1 MNNAFN
7 KVDHLKALGEKL
19 DTSPEGIAAAQRY
32 RPPARAVENPFP
44 PLGDEPPND
53 EPPTNRWGDDASDSD
68 TPATHAPSTA
78 PDPRAPPTMAPE
90 GFPGLLGAVVK
101 VACENS
107 EAHPVGVAANLLAF
121 FCAAVGRGPFQ
132 RIGDARIH
140 CRPYAILVGRSG
152 KARKGTSETT
162 VREINR
168 RAQDM
173 VKARYPVYEHLKI
186 HAGGLSSGEGLIH
199 AICDEIE
206 QDAKGNGGAPGV
218 EDKRLLVIESEF
230 ANVLEQ
236 CKRAGNTLS
245 VIVRNAFDGRT
256 LEPLI
261 KNAKE
266 RATNPHIVLMGH
278 ITGHEL
284 RDKTTA
290 TDEANGLLNRFM
302 LLHVHRPKL
311 VPLPLPTPDH
321 VLEEMAQQLANAI
334 DFATSGGNHLG
345 EAQREVVLSAPAR
358 QLWAAKYPQITQ
370 DRDGRAGALMART
383 EVYARMLAMV
393 FALLD
398 HSMVIDVAHL
408 ESAFAW
414 VDYWRRSAEFIFLQ
428 RESSDDPLTTDARR
442 VLELVQAQPGIKLSA
457 IQDQFGKRDS
467 KRGNAALTL
476 LLNLAPPLIEERRE
490 STTGG
495 RPSKHYYPCA
505 HE

>member
-173 VKARYPVYEHLKI
+173 VKARYPVYEQLRI
-186 HAGGLSSGEGLIH
+186 HSGGLSSGEGIAW
-199 AICDEIE
+199 AIR
-206 QDAKGNGGAPGV
+206 DAKEPDKDGKGAEVGIA
-218 EDKRLLVIESEF
+218 DKRLLVLESEF
-230 ANVLEQ
+230 ANVLAQ
-236 CKRAGNTLS
+236 CKRDGNTLS
-245 VIVRNAFDGRT
+245 ATVRNLWDGRP
-256 LEPLI
+256 LEPLT
-261 KNAKE
+261 KTSQT
-266 RATNPHIVLMGH
+266 RASDPHVIVLGH

-284 RDKTTA
+284 REKATA
-290 TDEANGLLNRFM
+290 NDQANGLLNRFM

-311 VPLPLPTPDH
+311 VPLPLPTPDQ
-321 VLEEMAQQLANAI
+321 VLEEMARQLANAI

-345 EAQREVVLSAPAR
+345 EAQREVVLSTAAR
-358 QLWAAKYPQITQ
+358 QLWAAKYPEITQ

-408 ESAFAW
+408 DAAFAW
-414 VDYWRRSAEFIFLQ
+414 IDYWRRSAEFIFLQ
-428 RESSDDPLTTDARR
+428 RESSADPLTSDAHR